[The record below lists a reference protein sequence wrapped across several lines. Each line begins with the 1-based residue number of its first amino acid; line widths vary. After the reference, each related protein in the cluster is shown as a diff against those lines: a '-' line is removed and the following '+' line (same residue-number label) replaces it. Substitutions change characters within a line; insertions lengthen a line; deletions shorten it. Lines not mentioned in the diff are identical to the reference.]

1 MLYWGFTR
9 KSGYFSPRWTVKTSR
24 VRQKLQKH
32 WKLRPSHC
40 YHWFIV
46 FSLPRSKQEHPV
58 IQNLHRQHIKSK
70 QRYFHPIYF
79 FISTNK
85 SIWNNFMHRT
95 QLMFRSK
102 RAKINI
108 HFTLEPEHHTPPS
121 TNWSDWRL
129 QCVCV
134 NMSRVMEMY
143 QAGVRIITNHNYL
156 SPAASYGHMTT
167 RWQW

>member
-1 MLYWGFTR
+1 MCPGKKDRALLRVYSQIWLFLTSLDG
-9 KSGYFSPRWTVKTSR
+9 KNISGETKTPKTLEAETITLLS
-24 VRQKLQKH
+24 
-32 WKLRPSHC
+32 S
-40 YHWFIV
+40 WFIV

-58 IQNLHRQHIKSK
+58 IQYLHRQHIKSK

-108 HFTLEPEHHTPPS
+108 HFTLEPEHHTPDVCS
-121 TNWSDWRL
+121 
-129 QCVCV
+129 VCV

-143 QAGVRIITNHNYL
+143 QAGVDNYQ
-156 SPAASYGHMTT
+156 S
-167 RWQW
+167 